1 MIEYQ
6 LTLKHWL
13 CLAFIATTIL
23 ITSIHPLEFESY
35 LLHQAG
41 TIFMLIVLFIMMK
54 KIGLSFLTFSLYLGF
69 LFIHII
75 GAHYLYSYVP
85 YNEWFQQVF
94 HFDLNQTMGWTRNMY
109 DRWVHLVYGLL
120 LYPFFYR
127 VFQVW
132 LPSLKPYVLFLLV
145 IQFVMATSLIYEWVE
160 WLIAIQLSPEDAEN
174 YNGQQGD
181 IWDAHMDM
189 LLATIGSL
197 IYGILYLIYPALNAN
212 STSKK

>member
-109 DRWVHLVYGLL
+109 D
-120 LYPFFYR
+120 
-127 VFQVW
+127 
-132 LPSLKPYVLFLLV
+132 
-145 IQFVMATSLIYEWVE
+145 
-160 WLIAIQLSPEDAEN
+160 
-174 YNGQQGD
+174 
-181 IWDAHMDM
+181 
-189 LLATIGSL
+189 
-197 IYGILYLIYPALNAN
+197 
-212 STSKK
+212 